1 MTDKHPEWKVLSFR
15 DDEEPVPA
23 TAAERTAHIRQRA
36 MEKFYLSA
44 EELNAAVTPAYP
56 GTMPLRHIE
65 TGAIHNLHVF
75 ELQISKAAAER
86 LARQHHPEVLSLSD
100 IVERPRPAMGA
111 NDPDIRILRKDL
123 PKGPKIKW

>member
-1 MTDKHPEWKVLSFR
+1 MTDKSPEWKVLSFR

-23 TAAERTAHIRQRA
+23 KAEERAAHIRQRA
-36 MEKFYLSA
+36 MEKFDLTDSDI
-44 EELNAAVTPAYP
+44 NDAVTPAYP

-86 LARQHHPEVLSLSD
+86 LSRQHHHD
-100 IVERPRPAMGA
+100 ILLISNVVERPQPGMGA
-111 NDPDIRILRKDL
+111 RDPRTM

>member
-1 MTDKHPEWKVLSFR
+1 MTDKSEWKVLSFR

-23 TAAERTAHIRQRA
+23 TLDERTAHIRQRA
-36 MEKFYLSA
+36 MEKFHLA
-44 EELNAAVTPAYP
+44 DNELNDAVTPSYS
-56 GTMPLRHIE
+56 GTTPLRHIE

-86 LARQHHPEVLSLSD
+86 LARQHHPEVLLISS
-100 IVERPRPAMGA
+100 IVERPQPAMGA
-111 NDPDIRILRKDL
+111 WDPRTL